1 MLNEGM
7 AHFYDC
13 NNDPFLC
20 LDITTP
26 AKARKQKKTYPSV
39 TTVLGLIKDPFL
51 DSIYRPRMITD
62 LAREHEDL
70 PWQELEKLC
79 YGTREHPVTGD
90 TIYSSDFGT
99 AVHKEI
105 EDLLQDKYLNPNQ
118 ERRVETPWTEWAMPF
133 LEWVHREGVRPIAT
147 EHLVKCNR
155 VKTAGSIDFI
165 GKDKDAQVFLADYKC
180 RTNTKGKAKTYPK
193 DCYQL
198 AIEAD
203 IIRRHYELPYMPA
216 CISVVIDCDTREHH
230 HKVWTEKEC
239 LAGIEIF
246 KLTAKLYWLTRM

>member
-1 MLNEGM
+1 M

-13 NNDPFLC
+13 TQDPFLC

-26 AKARKQKKTYPSV
+26 AKARKQKRIYPSV
-39 TTVLGLIKDPFL
+39 TTVLGLVKDPFL

-62 LAREHEDL
+62 LARQYPDL

-90 TIYSSDFGT
+90 TMYSSDFGT

-105 EDLLQDKYLNPNQ
+105 EDILQNEYLDTGEEP
-118 ERRVETPWTEWAMPF
+118 RSASAWTEHANAF
-133 LEWVHREGVRPIAT
+133 INWVEDNGVKPIAT

-155 VKTAGSIDFI
+155 IKTAGSIDFI
-165 GKDKDAQVFLADYKC
+165 GKDIEGKIFLADYKC
-180 RTNTKGKAKTYPK
+180 RTNTKGKAKCYPK

-203 IIRRHYELPYMPA
+203 IIRRQHSLDYLPG
-216 CISVVIDCDTREHH
+216 CISVIIDSDTKEHH
-230 HKVWTEKEC
+230 HKNWSLDEC
-239 LAGIEIF
+239 KKGIQIF
-246 KLTAKLYWLTRM
+246 KSTAKLYWLTRM

>member
-1 MLNEGM
+1 MLNQGM

-13 NNDPFLC
+13 NQDPFLC

-26 AKARKQKKTYPSV
+26 AQARKQKRIYPSV

-62 LAREHEDL
+62 LARQYPNH
-70 PWQELEKLC
+70 PWQELSKLC

-105 EDLLQDKYLNPNQ
+105 EDLLQHDYLDPGQ
-118 ERRVETPWTEWAMPF
+118 EPRVETPWTTWAEPF
-133 LEWVHREGVRPIAT
+133 LDWVHEEGIQPIAT

-165 GKDKDAQVFLADYKC
+165 GKDSDGLVFLADYKC
-180 RTNTKGKAKTYPK
+180 RSNTNGKAKTYPK

-203 IIRRHYELPYMPA
+203 IIRRQHSLDYLPE
-216 CISVVIDCDTREHH
+216 CRSVVIDCDTKEHF
-230 HKVWTEKEC
+230 HKVWTPEEC
-239 LAGIEIF
+239 STGIQVF
-246 KLTAKLYWLTRM
+246 KSTAKVYWLTRM

>member
-1 MLNEGM
+1 MGGM

-13 NNDPFLC
+13 KQDPFLC
-20 LDITTP
+20 LDVTTP
-26 AKARKQKKTYPSV
+26 AQARKQSKVYPSV
-39 TTVLGLIKDPFL
+39 TTILGLIKDPFL

-62 LAREHEDL
+62 LAREHPEL

-90 TIYSSDFGT
+90 TMYSSDFGT

-105 EDLLQDKYLNPNQ
+105 EDQLQHIHLSPGQ
-118 ERRVETPWTEWAMPF
+118 EPRVETAWTDHAAAF
-133 LEWVHREGVRPIAT
+133 LDWVAEESVTPLAT
-147 EHLVKCNR
+147 EHLVKCGR

-165 GKDKDAQVFLADYKC
+165 GKDQDDLVFLADYKC

-203 IIRRHYELPYMPA
+203 IIRRHHKLDYLPA
-216 CISVVIDCDTREHH
+216 CISVVIDSDTCEHY
-230 HKVWTEKEC
+230 HKEWTTDEC
-239 LAGIEIF
+239 KTGIQIF
-246 KLTAKLYWLTRM
+246 KNASKLYWLTRM

>member
-1 MLNEGM
+1 M

-13 NNDPFLC
+13 NKDPFLC

-26 AKARKQKKTYPSV
+26 NQAKKQKGVYPSV
-39 TTVLGLIKDPFL
+39 TTILGAMKDPFL
-51 DSIYRPRMITD
+51 DSIYRPRMITG
-62 LAREHEDL
+62 LARQYPEH

-105 EDLLQDKYLNPNQ
+105 EELIQHRYLQAGMED
-118 ERRVETPWTEWAMPF
+118 RVETPWTPWAEEF
-133 LEWVHREGVRPIAT
+133 LEWVEEEDVTPIAT

-165 GKDKDAQVFLADYKC
+165 GKDSEGKVFLADYKC
-180 RTNTKGKAKTYPK
+180 RSNTKGKAKCYSK

-203 IIRRHYELPYMPA
+203 IIRRHHHLDYLPE
-216 CISVVIDCDTREHH
+216 CRSVVVDCETTRHY
-230 HKVWTEKEC
+230 HKVWSPEEC
-239 LAGIEIF
+239 RRGIQIF
-246 KLTAKLYWLTRM
+246 KSLSKVYWLDRMN

>member
-1 MLNEGM
+1 MLHVGM

-13 NNDPFLC
+13 KNDPFLC

-26 AKARKQKKTYPSV
+26 AQARKQRAVYPSV
-39 TTVLGLIKDPFL
+39 TTILGLIKDPFL

-62 LAREHEDL
+62 LAREYPNH
-70 PWQELEKLC
+70 PWQELSKLC

-105 EDLLQDKYLNPNQ
+105 EDLLQDQYLNPNQ
-118 ERRVETPWTEWAMPF
+118 QVRVETPWTQWAQGF
-133 LEWVHREGVRPIAT
+133 LDWVEEEEIQPIAT

-165 GKDKDAQVFLADYKC
+165 GRDKWGTVILADYKC

-203 IIRRHYELPYMPA
+203 IVRRQLSLDYIPQ
-216 CISVVIDCDTREHH
+216 CRSVVIDCDTMDHH
-230 HKVWTEKEC
+230 HKIWRIDEC
-239 LAGIEIF
+239 ETGIKVF
-246 KLTAKLYWLTRM
+246 KNTAKVYWLTRM